1 MVIVA
6 VTNCD
11 EMDVFVRSLDFRADP
26 PPPLPLRPSPTLVTL
41 CCRRMQTLNSQDPTQ
56 LLFWANGT
64 NPKQPSAVYKF
75 DIPAGV
81 TSSKQIKAPTLV
93 RETPPNAFFL
103 DFVSGGFTGGAADPE
118 LLVGIS
124 NANLYIQNAGTGGK
138 LETRAL
144 PATFAVPVTLAYA
157 AGSGA
162 CSVVFVFSC
171 LLIRL

>member
-1 MVIVA
+1 MGGAAAAVQGCLAGLLGTLQSAGLGTGLRQPAHVA
-6 VTNCD
+6 LSLQ
-11 EMDVFVRSLDFRADP
+11 RPLDFDDFEVESEEWAAVAAEAGR
-26 PPPLPLRPSPTLVTL
+26 LLR
-41 CCRRMQTLNSQDPTQ
+41 
-56 LLFWANGT
+56 
-64 NPKQPSAVYKF
+64 
-75 DIPAGV
+75 
-81 TSSKQIKAPTLV
+81 
-93 RETPPNAFFL
+93 
-103 DFVSGGFTGGAADPE
+103 AADPE